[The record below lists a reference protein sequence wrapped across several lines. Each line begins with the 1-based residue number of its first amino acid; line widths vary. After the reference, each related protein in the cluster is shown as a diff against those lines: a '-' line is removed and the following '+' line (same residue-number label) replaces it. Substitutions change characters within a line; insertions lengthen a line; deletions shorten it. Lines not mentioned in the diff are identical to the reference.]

1 MVEDAKP
8 EKAVGNGTEEK
19 VLCKNLV
26 TKTSMQRIGI
36 RFLAKKERIRKMTIP
51 EFVGYTGVALL
62 IITYAML
69 QLDKIDPKGFW
80 YSFNNLLVAIL
91 VTVSLIETPNK
102 PSMVIEFFWFMISA
116 YGITMF
122 YKRKNESN

>member
-1 MVEDAKP
+1 MTLPDF
-8 EKAVGNGTEEK
+8 
-19 VLCKNLV
+19 
-26 TKTSMQRIGI
+26 IG
-36 RFLAKKERIRKMTIP
+36 L
-51 EFVGYTGVALL
+51 TGVALL
-62 IITYAML
+62 IVTYAML

>member
-1 MVEDAKP
+1 MLSIPD
-8 EKAVGNGTEEK
+8 
-19 VLCKNLV
+19 L
-26 TKTSMQRIGI
+26 IG
-36 RFLAKKERIRKMTIP
+36 
-51 EFVGYTGVALL
+51 FVGVALL
-62 IITYAML
+62 IGTYALL
-69 QLDKIDPKGFW
+69 QFDRIDPKGFW